1 MLDAWGAVLMLSTMM
16 ELVPLGSLTSKI
28 TSELVLDI
36 TQPATPTQSAVR
48 PQKKKS
54 VPVAPIFGLKNS
66 VTGEHR
72 EVVELRICL
81 DEDGFAL
88 MIRPLKV
95 KKYLQGVVSAAPV
108 PQRKIV
114 PVPGLLK

>member
-1 MLDAWGAVLMLSTMM
+1 MLSMM
-16 ELVPLGSLTSKI
+16 MALVPLASLTVKM
-28 TSELVLDI
+28 TSEFVLDI
-36 TQPATPTQSAVR
+36 TQPALPTQSAVR

-66 VTGEHR
+66 VMGEHR
-72 EVVELRICL
+72 DAVELRICL

-88 MIRPLKV
+88 MIRPLNV

-108 PQRKIV
+108 PQRKRV
-114 PVPGLLK
+114 PVEGLFK

>member
-1 MLDAWGAVLMLSTMM
+1 MLSTIT
-16 ELVPLGSLTSKI
+16 ELVPLDWLTVRM
-28 TSELVLDI
+28 TSESVLDI
-36 TQPATPTQSAVR
+36 MQPALPTQSAVR

-72 EVVELRICL
+72 EVVELRICV

-88 MIRPLKV
+88 MVRPLKV
-95 KKYLQGVVSAAPV
+95 KKYLQGVVSAVPV
-108 PQRKIV
+108 PQRKRV
-114 PVPGLLK
+114 PVEGLLK